1 MKPQDILIILKILL
15 WKDNRWNID
24 RVAKSVGLSAS
35 ETHAAIKRCEKSG
48 LYSTVTKRPVRS
60 SLEEFIIHGLKYAFP
75 VEPGP
80 LERGMLTAHSAPPLS
95 EMITGNSDV
104 YIWPYEEGTTRGT
117 SITPLYPS
125 VPFACKTDSELY
137 EHLALIDSLRIG
149 RARERKL
156 AEEIITRKLRDN
168 S

>member
-15 WKDNRWNID
+15 WEDNQWSID
-24 RVAKSVGLSAS
+24 RIAKSVGLSAS

-48 LYSTVTKRPVRS
+48 LYSTVTRKPVRS

-95 EMITGNSDV
+95 DIIANV
-104 YIWPYEEGTTRGT
+104 WPYEEGNARGIKI
-117 SITPLYPS
+117 SPLYPS

-137 EHLALIDSLRIG
+137 QYLALIDSLRIG

-156 AEEIITRKLRDN
+156 AEEIFIKKLRN
-168 S
+168 KS

>member
-15 WKDNRWNID
+15 WEDNQWSID
-24 RVAKSVGLSAS
+24 RIAKSVGLSAS
-35 ETHAAIKRCEKSG
+35 ETHAEIKRCEKSG
-48 LYSTVTKRPVRS
+48 LYSTVTRKPVRS

-95 EMITGNSDV
+95 DIIASNDELYV
-104 YIWPYEEGTTRGT
+104 WPYEEGNARGIK
-117 SITPLYPS
+117 ITPLYPS

-137 EHLALIDSLRIG
+137 QYLALIDSLRIG

-156 AEEIITRKLRDN
+156 AEEIFIKKLLN
-168 S
+168 KS